1 MHPSSQRHV
10 EEGRNSIRRPRIRK
24 EKRFQLLLKVFTFAK
39 AVWSGL
45 PEKKPKYT
53 QENDTERCPSRRELK
68 ENCIQWGQR
77 KWPAF
82 SVDLLRI
89 CGSSFSAPSDDPEAK
104 GSRKVFDG
112 LKRGRPLKGQGLVLR
127 TSVSELTKSVES
139 SCSLTLRSQPEEHL
153 VSITYSGAE
162 KSAIVSLAGYL
173 ALSGEDG
180 GQGAFQQ
187 RWS

>member
-1 MHPSSQRHV
+1 MRNWTRAPCLRSAESPKEELPWTTKEVPSLEVFVSFKEKPGTQRSEATPNWAPMLTARKKQSSTRVKWVTWPETPSQFLPLDTNLHPSSQRHV

-24 EKRFQLLLKVFTFAK
+24 EKLFQLLLKVFTFAK

-89 CGSSFSAPSDDPEAK
+89 CGSSFSLGP
-104 GSRKVFDG
+104 
-112 LKRGRPLKGQGLVLR
+112 
-127 TSVSELTKSVES
+127 
-139 SCSLTLRSQPEEHL
+139 
-153 VSITYSGAE
+153 
-162 KSAIVSLAGYL
+162 
-173 ALSGEDG
+173 
-180 GQGAFQQ
+180 
-187 RWS
+187 